1 MDLEVWS
8 SRLKALPF
16 GHVLIRHKPN
26 CARTSMRS
34 LHSSAS
40 TVFTGQNSRRFSRT
54 VPSAESGAAVSLPSF
69 PKPFLSGLR
78 FSRHLCQ
85 HLLTD

>member
-8 SRLKALPF
+8 SRLKTLPF

-34 LHSSAS
+34 LHSLAS
-40 TVFTGQNSRRFSRT
+40 TVFTGQNSRCFSHT
-54 VPSAESGAAVSLPSF
+54 VRSAESGAAVSLPSF
-69 PKPFLSGLR
+69 PKPFLCGLR
-78 FSRHLCQ
+78 FFHHLCQ
-85 HLLTD
+85 DTS